1 MKQWISP
8 NSPLH
13 FTRLRLRESQ
23 AFVHAAIHQDSL
35 PSNVRRAFRSE
46 PNNSFGNLTRLA
58 QPLQRCVRSPIG
70 ENLFFF
76 LAQSNGT
83 RLGQFFQAIG
93 GGESGS
99 DIVDQ
104 NSVFAELVGQALYQP
119 HNCSANGVGEHE
131 VGDGLFGG
139 NGGNRDDTPP
149 AFTLHVRDHFACEIY
164 RAKEICLYSLAPV
177 VVARSEKALGRRTAG
192 IGYADVDAAK
202 FFGDGGNE
210 PANDF
215 GIGNVEDLGENL
227 GPMLI
232 SDLAGGQLE
241 GLLVARADGH
251 ATALSRKRF
260 RRSEPDSLASSSYQ
274 SNTVFQPQ
282 IHGASIINVA
292 VDFILSASPR
302 PFTLSSEVMRLKRRS
317 FHPETKAV
325 RGASDLDRKNGPM
338 ATPIYQTAT
347 FEVADNDEQL
357 RVTPTD
363 HFYTRY
369 GNPTNTVAERTVAQ
383 LEGVD
388 AALTFASGM
397 GAITTTIMALLKSG
411 DHIVAQRD
419 IYGGATKFFTQWLP
433 KMGVETTLV
442 DTTEYDQHARAIR
455 PNTKLLYV
463 ESPTNPAVRVVDLK
477 KIVALARG
485 HNLLSMIDATF
496 GTPIN
501 QRPSE
506 FGIDLIMHSG
516 TKYLAGHSDLI
527 CGVVAGSGDLIE
539 KIHSTR
545 TTLGNCMDPHA
556 SWMLI
561 RGLKTLAVR
570 VARQNDNALRVAEF
584 LSQHD
589 KARRVHYPFLKNHP
603 QYAIAREQ
611 MSGGGGMVS
620 FEVEGTGD
628 DARRLTEALRL
639 FTLAPSLGGVE
650 SLVSIPVL
658 TSHAMISAQDRL
670 KMGVTEQMIRLSVG
684 IENADDLIAD
694 LEHAFEAVAA
704 RQHAQVG

>member
-1 MKQWISP
+1 
-8 NSPLH
+8 LH
-13 FTRLRLRESQ
+13 SCLRQSQ
-23 AFVHAAIHQDSL
+23 SFVHSAIHQDSL
-35 PSNVRRAFRSE
+35 PGYVRRAFRRE
-46 PNNSFGNLTRLA
+46 PNNGFGNFAGLA
-58 QPLQRCVRSPIG
+58 QPLKRSVGSPG
-70 ENLFFF
+70 GKNLFFF
-76 LAQSNGT
+76 FAQSGGA
-83 RLGQFFQAIG
+83 RPGQFFQAIG

-99 DIVDQ
+99 DVVDQ
-104 NSVFAELVGQALYQP
+104 NSVFAELVGQALYKP
-119 HNCSANGVGEHE
+119 HHGSTNGVREHQ

-139 NGGNRDDTPP
+139 NGSNGDDTSP
-149 AFTLHVRDHFACEIY
+149 ALTLHVGDNFAREIY

-177 VVARSEKALGRRTAG
+177 VEAGSEKALGGRTAG
-192 IGYADVDAAK
+192 VGHADVDSAK
-202 FFGDGGNE
+202 FSGDGSNE
-210 PANDF
+210 PANGF
-215 GIGNVEDLGENL
+215 GIGNVKGFGENL

-232 SDLAGGQLE
+232 SDLAGGKLE
-241 GLLVARADGH
+241 GLLVACADGH
-251 ATALSRKRF
+251 ATALGRKCF
-260 RRSEPDSLASSSYQ
+260 RGSEPDSLAGSSHQ
-274 SNTVFQPQ
+274 SDAVFQAQ
-282 IHGASIINVA
+282 IHRASIINVA
-292 VDFILSASPR
+292 LDFILSVSWRAV
-302 PFTLSSEVMRLKRRS
+302 TLSSEVMRMKRRS
-317 FHPETKAV
+317 FQPETKAV
-325 RGASDLDRKNGPM
+325 RGASDLEKKNGPM
-338 ATPIYQTAT
+338 ATPIYQTST

-363 HFYTRY
+363 RFYTRY
-369 GNPTNTVAERTVAQ
+369 GNPTNTVAEQTIAQ

-433 KMGVETTLV
+433 KMGIETTIV
-442 DTTEYDQHARAIR
+442 DTTEYEQHARAIR

-477 KIVALARG
+477 KIAALARQ
-485 HNLLSMIDATF
+485 HSLLSMIDATF

-527 CGVVAGSGDLIE
+527 CGVVAGNRDLID

-556 SWMLI
+556 SWLLI

-570 VARQNDNALRVAEF
+570 VTRQNDNALRVAEF
-584 LSQHD
+584 LSRHD
-589 KARRVHYPFLKNHP
+589 KVRRVHYPFLKSHP

-611 MSGGGGMVS
+611 MSGGGGMIS

-628 DARRLTEALRL
+628 DARRLTESLRL

-658 TSHAMISAQDRL
+658 TSHAMISASERQ

-694 LEHAFEAVAA
+694 LDHALEAVTAG
-704 RQHAQVG
+704 QHVQVG